1 MIVPC
6 LATDAWNALNSASAV
21 RAAEP
26 TAKPFA
32 TAAVVLPR
40 ASRLSVTSRTFGS
53 RWAISAMPPALS
65 AIGP

>member
-6 LATDAWNALNSASAV
+6 FATDAWNALNSASAV
-21 RAAEP
+21 RAADP
-26 TAKPFA
+26 TAKPLA

-53 RWAISAMPPALS
+53 R
-65 AIGP
+65 